1 MSELRVGMIGYKFMG
16 KAHSNAWG
24 QVNRFFNPG
33 ARAVM
38 RAVCGRNE
46 AAVRGF
52 AENWGWESVET
63 DWRRLVSRPDIDI
76 VDIATPNDSHAMIA
90 IEAAKQGKAIICEK
104 PLARSLKEALTMLA
118 AVRKA
123 KVPNMVWHNY
133 RRIPALQ
140 LCRRIVKEGR
150 LGIIRHIR
158 AVYLQ
163 DWIQDSNFPLVWRLK
178 GDVAGSGA
186 HGDINAHIL
195 DATRFITASEPVE
208 VCAHFETFIKERPV
222 GQMTGGLG
230 AKAGKGKGKVTVDDA
245 VISLAKM
252 SNGAIATYEA
262 SRFANGRKNGWGFE
276 INGSKGSLKFEF
288 ERMNELQFYDGSDP
302 AHLRGFRRILVT
314 EPGQHEYISAWW
326 PPGHIIGYEHT
337 FTNQAA
343 DFLEGLVTKKPL
355 SPYFLDNTRNQ
366 AALEAMAISS
376 KKRRW
381 VKVPIVR

>member
-1 MSELRVGMIGYKFMG
+1 MEVRIGLVGYQFMG

-24 QVNRFFNPG
+24 QVNRFFKPG
-33 ARAVM
+33 ARAVL

-52 AENWGWESVET
+52 AENWGWQSVET
-63 DWRRLVSRPDIDI
+63 DWRRLVSRRDIDV

-123 KVPNMVWHNY
+123 KVVNMVWHNY

-163 DWIQDSNFPLVWRLK
+163 DWIQDPNFPLVWRLK
-178 GDVAGSGA
+178 GDIAGSGA
-186 HGDINAHIL
+186 HGDINAHII
-195 DATRFITASEPVE
+195 DATRFITASEPIE
-208 VCAHFETFIKERPV
+208 VCSHFETFIKERPV
-222 GQMTGGLG
+222 GAMTGGLG
-230 AKAGKGKGKVTVDDA
+230 AKKGKGKGKVTVDDA
-245 VISLAKM
+245 VISLARM

-276 INGSKGSLKFEF
+276 INGSKGSIKFEF

-337 FTNQAA
+337 FTHTVF
-343 DFLEGLVTKKPL
+343 DL
-355 SPYFLDNTRNQ
+355 
-366 AALEAMAISS
+366 LEAMADQKQPAPSFVDGVRNQKVLHAIEQSA
-376 KKRRW
+376 KNRKW
-381 VKVPIVR
+381 VRV